1 MDLSASNWS
10 GSLCHGGLCVP
21 GTSNWSKYRC
31 ASGAMMANEGK
42 ARLTGEQEKW
52 PGSHMCMPHSK
63 DRTMEGAGW

>member
-1 MDLSASNWS
+1 
-10 GSLCHGGLCVP
+10 
-21 GTSNWSKYRC
+21 
-31 ASGAMMANEGK
+31 MANEGK